1 MKEEKELD
9 KLEEILVDRISER
22 KKQIGQS
29 NNNIVINDRL
39 WAQIETLEQVLGEIR
54 TLQRTLFNF
63 TVCQGT
69 R

>member
-29 NNNIVINDRL
+29 NNNNIAINDRL
-39 WAQIETLEQVLGEIR
+39 WAQIVTLERLLGEIR
-54 TLQRTLFNF
+54 CLQRM
-63 TVCQGT
+63 
-69 R
+69 

>member
-29 NNNIVINDRL
+29 NNNNIAINDRL
-39 WAQIETLEQVLGEIR
+39 CAQIETLERVLGEIR
-54 TLQRTLFNF
+54 CLQRM
-63 TVCQGT
+63 
-69 R
+69 

>member
-29 NNNIVINDRL
+29 DNSNIAVKDRL
-39 WAQIETLEQVLGEIR
+39 GAQIETLERVLGEIR
-54 TLQRTLFNF
+54 CLQRM
-63 TVCQGT
+63 
-69 R
+69 

>member
-29 NNNIVINDRL
+29 NNNNNIAINDRL
-39 WAQIETLEQVLGEIR
+39 WAQIETLE
-54 TLQRTLFNF
+54 
-63 TVCQGT
+63 
-69 R
+69 

>member
-29 NNNIVINDRL
+29 NNNNIAINDRL
-39 WAQIETLEQVLGEIR
+39 WVQIVTLERLLGEIR
-54 TLQRTLFNF
+54 CLQRM
-63 TVCQGT
+63 
-69 R
+69 

>member
-29 NNNIVINDRL
+29 NNNNIAINDRL
-39 WAQIETLEQVLGEIR
+39 WAQIETLERVLGEIR
-54 TLQRTLFNF
+54 CLQRM
-63 TVCQGT
+63 
-69 R
+69 